1 MLELI
6 CKRLLLAIPTLL
18 LVSMMVFGLQKLLP
32 GDPLI
37 AMAGEERDPAVI
49 AQLRAELNLDAP
61 IPVQYFN
68 WLTRALQGDLGVS
81 LRTHEPVTQL
91 IASKLPVT
99 LELSLL
105 AMIIALVFGIS
116 MGILAAVNKN
126 SWVDHGANFVAISG
140 ISIPHFWLG
149 ILLILVFSV
158 NLQWLP
164 ASGYVPFSEDPV
176 QNLRTLLLPAAVLG
190 TGLAATLMRHTR
202 ASMIAVLKADYI
214 RTARAKGL
222 LPKAVILKH
231 AFRNALVPVITLT
244 TLLFGELL
252 GGAVLTEQV
261 FTIPGFGKMIVDS
274 VFNRDYAVVVGF
286 FVLVALLAPWIAP
299 FDPVKANF
307 LAVRKAPSAMYWFG
321 TDELGRDILSRIIWG
336 ARTSLMAGCMSVV
349 IAVAI
354 GVPLGLVAGYFQ
366 KMWDGVISRFIEA
379 LLACPFLIMAIAL
392 GAFLGPSLTNAMIAI
407 GLSAMPIFAR
417 LTRGQVIA
425 IRNEEYIDGARAI
438 GLPDRWIIIKYVLPN
453 VMSPILV
460 QATLAIASAIIAE
473 ASLSFLGLGQQPPN
487 PSWGSMLNTAK
498 GFLEQ
503 APWMSVFPGVAIFL
517 AVQGFNLLG
526 DGLRDAL
533 DPRHD

>member
-6 CKRLLLAIPTLL
+6 CKRLLLAVPTLL

-49 AQLRAELNLDAP
+49 AQLRADLNLDAP
-61 IPVQYFN
+61 IPVQYFH

-164 ASGYVPFSEDPV
+164 A
-176 QNLRTLLLPAAVLG
+176 
-190 TGLAATLMRHTR
+190 
-202 ASMIAVLKADYI
+202 
-214 RTARAKGL
+214 
-222 LPKAVILKH
+222 
-231 AFRNALVPVITLT
+231 LVPVITLT

-274 VFNRDYAVVVGF
+274 VFNRDYAVVQGV
-286 FVLVALLAPWIAP
+286 VLI
-299 FDPVKANF
+299 
-307 LAVRKAPSAMYWFG
+307 
-321 TDELGRDILSRIIWG
+321 
-336 ARTSLMAGCMSVV
+336 
-349 IAVAI
+349 VAI
-354 GVPLGLVAGYFQ
+354 GFLMLN
-366 KMWDGVISRFIEA
+366 
-379 LLACPFLIMAIAL
+379 LLADVL
-392 GAFLGPSLTNAMIAI
+392 
-407 GLSAMPIFAR
+407 
-417 LTRGQVIA
+417 
-425 IRNEEYIDGARAI
+425 
-438 GLPDRWIIIKYVLPN
+438 YVL
-453 VMSPILV
+453 I
-460 QATLAIASAIIAE
+460 
-473 ASLSFLGLGQQPPN
+473 N
-487 PSWGSMLNTAK
+487 PKMRG
-498 GFLEQ
+498 
-503 APWMSVFPGVAIFL
+503 
-517 AVQGFNLLG
+517 
-526 DGLRDAL
+526 
-533 DPRHD
+533 